1 VAGAGA
7 QDGRGQG
14 SRRGFSARAR
24 RAAFL
29 WAQGR
34 SRKETAEIVGVAP
47 ETISVWKRHPQWQL
61 EVDRWRAFA
70 EAPLDR
76 QQLRLKLESAEAMI
90 EALEQLRLIMGSA
103 AKRVR
108 TPNGVS
114 EQPDWPTRLKAC
126 RLVLAV
132 AVAVIPELDADA
144 GQAPA
149 GRRTL
154 RVVP

>member
-1 VAGAGA
+1 
-7 QDGRGQG
+7 
-14 SRRGFSARAR
+14 
-24 RAAFL
+24 L

-34 SRKETAEIVGVAP
+34 SREETAEIVGVAP

-76 QQLRLKLESAEAMI
+76 QQLRLKLESAEATI

-108 TPNGVS
+108 TPIGVS

-132 AVAVIPELDADA
+132 AVAVMPELGADV
-144 GQAPA
+144 GQALA
-149 GRRTL
+149 ARRTL
-154 RVVP
+154 RVVR